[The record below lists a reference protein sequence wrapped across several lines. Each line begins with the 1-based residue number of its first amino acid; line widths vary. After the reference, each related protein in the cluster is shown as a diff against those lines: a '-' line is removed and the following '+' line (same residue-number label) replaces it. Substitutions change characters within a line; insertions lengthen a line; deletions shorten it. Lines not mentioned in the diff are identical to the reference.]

1 MKDIPMHSASPMEG
15 TKAQNSPRVPEKI
28 LTSEIPWAGYGIFPH
43 PRVTQHSNWIPSNLL
58 TFFLGYASESF
69 KVYLH
74 HQEDHLSWGNRGGG
88 CFVGRLY
95 GHPEDLYLN
104 DQVCDILQND
114 EQVLLPQMM
123 HI

>member
-1 MKDIPMHSASPMEG
+1 MHSASPMEG

-28 LTSEIPWAGYGIFPH
+28 LRSEIPWAGYGIFPH

-74 HQEDHLSWGNRGGG
+74 HQEDDLSWGNRGGG
-88 CFVGRLY
+88 CFVGRLC
-95 GHPEDLYLN
+95 GHPEDL
-104 DQVCDILQND
+104 
-114 EQVLLPQMM
+114 
-123 HI
+123 